1 MTISGE
7 FTKGEILSRRLKV
20 SLGCLVFGAGGF
32 AAGLHILEN
41 AARHHYTLDTFTR
54 TLVVGFF
61 PIMGLAA
68 FVLANMSDGWRIVR
82 YTCDDTT
89 FRFWKLRSIRAE
101 TRRLFEVSKVE
112 EVRGR
117 DRSWK
122 NPERNVLVGYEIGFR
137 DGGTAYLGAKLPNA
151 GALADWLRLHRQPAP
166 PSSGG
171 MLGFVKFVYGR
182 MQVVPTDSIKIGTR
196 TRARYAK
203 ELAAL
208 ADLGCE
214 YLCCFGETFSI
225 FRLVFLLPAFVLF
238 MMLLER
244 RPIYLR
250 GARIMVCYPL
260 AISRD
265 HTIWAN
271 PNESGAKLYTAFTDG
286 TFLVSAMGEIPETSG
301 TIMTKFGGAK
311 SIAELWSS
319 HQRRIQEFESQGK
332 RIDRQ
337 SAFAAFVD
345 LWEKE
350 TAIL

>member
-32 AAGLHILEN
+32 LFCLHTLES
-41 AARHHYTLDTFTR
+41 ARHPLDSLTR
-54 TLVVGFF
+54 MLAMGFF
-61 PIMGLAA
+61 PVIGLAA

-82 YTCDDTT
+82 YTCDDAT
-89 FRFWKLRSIRAE
+89 FRFWKLRSFTAE
-101 TRRLFEVSKVE
+101 PRRLFEVAKIE
-112 EVRGR
+112 EVHGR
-117 DRSWK
+117 YNELR
-122 NPERNVLVGYEIGFR
+122 GYEIGFR
-137 DGGTAYLGAKLPNA
+137 EGGNAYLSILLPNA
-151 GALADWLRLHRQPAP
+151 KALADWLRLHHRPAP
-166 PSSGG
+166 PSPGG
-171 MLGFVKFVYGR
+171 MLGFIKLAYGR
-182 MQVVPTDSIKIGTR
+182 VQVVPTDSMTIDARTR
-196 TRARYAK
+196 TRYAT

-225 FRLVFLLPAFVLF
+225 FRLVFLLPALVLF
-238 MMLLER
+238 MMLLKR

-250 GARIMVCYPL
+250 GASFMVCYPL
-260 AISRD
+260 AVSRD

-271 PNESGAKLYTAFTDG
+271 PNDSGAKLYTAFTDG
-286 TFLVSAMGEIPETSG
+286 TFLVSAMGEIPECAG
-301 TIMTKFGGAK
+301 TVMTKFGGAK